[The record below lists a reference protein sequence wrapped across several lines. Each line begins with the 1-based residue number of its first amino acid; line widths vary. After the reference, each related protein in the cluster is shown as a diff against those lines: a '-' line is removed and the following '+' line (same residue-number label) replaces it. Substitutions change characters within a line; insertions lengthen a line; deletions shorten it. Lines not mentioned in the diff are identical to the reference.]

1 MFHDDSSN
9 FSNFQQV
16 VIFVSILSM
25 LVFLA
30 QSIKNYAPA
39 LIVLISISD
48 KKRSM
53 DTTKPILLQGFSY
66 VQHLQV
72 DLALVIQS

>member
-1 MFHDDSSN
+1 
-9 FSNFQQV
+9 
-16 VIFVSILSM
+16 M

-39 LIVLISISD
+39 IIVLISISD

-66 VQHLQV
+66 VQQHLQV